1 MFGTRTKLASAVL
14 ASLFVFA
21 PLAHAGAK
29 EAPYGTAKFES
40 YKDINTIK
48 QLKVVWDFDF
58 TDPNAVGM
66 VFNNLAALLRAVNDY
81 GPKQID
87 PIKVVIVSH
96 GPEVVVW
103 DRRNYAKFKN
113 IVDRAASFA
122 NEGVHFEVC
131 RNDAK
136 ALGLEP
142 RDLYGFITVIPAGPY
157 ALAYWQ
163 AKGYAL
169 MEMGATRPTP
179 PFTAQNRPY
188 IHKK

>member
-1 MFGTRTKLASAVL
+1 MRWTQKILLTAGL
-14 ASLFVFA
+14 ASLLVAA
-21 PLAHAGAK
+21 PLANAAGK
-29 EAPYGTAKFES
+29 EAPYGTAKFAS
-40 YKDINTIK
+40 YKDINSIK

-58 TDPNAVGM
+58 ADPKAVGM

-81 GPKQID
+81 GPKEID

-122 NEGVHFEVC
+122 QEGVHFEVC

-136 ALGLEP
+136 ALHLEP
-142 RDLYGFITVIPAGPY
+142 KDLYGFITVIPAGPY

-169 MEMGATRPTP
+169 MEMGATMPTP
-179 PFTAQNRPY
+179 PFTDENLPY
-188 IHKK
+188 TRRK